1 MKVLKIR
8 GYKGTG
14 RELIKRCLRELEFL
28 QVMKVE
34 FDAKKIDDN
43 KKLQLTKDL
52 LALPER
58 SSNCQ
63 IQFL

>member
-14 RELIKRCLRELEFL
+14 RELIKCFLRELEFL

-43 KKLQLTKDL
+43 KKLQLTEDL
-52 LALPER
+52 LCAP
-58 SSNCQ
+58 
-63 IQFL
+63 